1 MVSSYAQLLHR
12 RYYGKLDSDAGE
24 FIGFIVEGAIRMQQ
38 LIEDL
43 LAFSRLGSRPTQMA
57 VVDSAKVV
65 QTARANLE
73 RLAADADVRFEVAPL
88 PTVWGDSAQLIQLF
102 QALISNAIKFRRSD
116 QPCIRI
122 AAAQRGTEWEFS
134 VADNG
139 IGIEPQYFQ
148 RIFVIFQRLHSK
160 ADYPGTGIGLSIC
173 KKIVERHGGRIWL
186 ESEVGSGSTFYFTL
200 PAAEHG

>member
-12 RYYGKLDSDAGE
+12 RYDGKLDSDADE
-24 FIGFIVEGAIRMQQ
+24 FIGFIVEGAMRMQQ

-57 VVDSAKVV
+57 SVDSAKVV

-73 RLAADADVRFEVAPL
+73 KLANQAGIRFEVGPL
-88 PTVWGDSAQLIQLF
+88 PTVWGDSAQLVQLF
-102 QALISNAIKFRRSD
+102 QALMSNAIKFRRGD
-116 QPCIRI
+116 QPYIKI
-122 AAAQRGTEWEFS
+122 AAEQREAEWEFC
-134 VADNG
+134 VTDNG

-160 ADYPGTGIGLSIC
+160 ADYPGTGIGLAIC

-186 ESEVGSGSTFYFTL
+186 ESEIGSGSTFYFTL